1 MLGGVLPLFSN
12 QMYKAM
18 GTHYA
23 TTMSAAVTTV
33 FCATPFLCLR
43 YAKRLGRGVSLQNLV
58 EGGVQDEW
66 FQAKRGETND
76 RPMENEEVRLESLML
91 SALEDNLAE
100 DMARSQEG
108 E

>member
-1 MLGGVLPLFSN
+1 
-12 QMYKAM
+12 
-18 GTHYA
+18 
-23 TTMSAAVTTV
+23 MSGS
-33 FCATPFLCLR
+33 
-43 YAKRLGRGVSLQNLV
+43 KRSG
-58 EGGVQDEW
+58 E
-66 FQAKRGETND
+66 ETND